1 MKKGIGPRAL
11 GSPFKQTTPGF
22 IRERG
27 KPVPEGSTEGFIRK
41 KGPTMPKGPKPSDEG
56 FIRKRQMPR
65 YYEGDEDKNIKQR
78 PRYYEDEGFTPPSK
92 KETKPQLSIE
102 KATPIKPKSKK
113 VNVPKKKINVPVNP
127 IVEPI
132 YPRKISK

>member
-22 IRERG
+22 IRERA
-27 KPVPEGSTEGFIRK
+27 KPVPEGSTEGFIRQRG
-41 KGPTMPKGPKPSDEG
+41 GPIPPGSKPSDEG
-56 FIRKRQMPR
+56 FIRKPQM
-65 YYEGDEDKNIKQR
+65 

-113 VNVPKKKINVPVNP
+113 INVPKKKINVPVNP